1 MKKRDLE
8 PMLLTSLQHFP
19 VVALVGPRQV
29 GKTTLARAIAHKF
42 GHAVYLDMERPSD
55 AAKLADPE
63 LYLGPLADR
72 LVILDEIQRRPE
84 LFPVLRSL
92 VDEKRA
98 KRKNRT
104 NGRFLLLG
112 SASPDLSRQ
121 ASESLAGRIV
131 YHELTPFTMSE
142 VTAGARD
149 SYMPLWNRGGFPGS
163 FLASSNARSFAWREA
178 FIETHLQRDLPA
190 LGVRIPA
197 TALRRFWEMLA
208 HFHGQLWNASKIA
221 GSLGVSAPT
230 AKHYLDT
237 LQDTFMIRQLPPFA
251 ANLKKRLVKSPKI
264 YLRDSGL
271 LHALL
276 RIGSADDLFGHPV
289 AGASWEGWVVEQALA
304 ASGAHTGASFF
315 RTAAG
320 AEIDLVLERPRG
332 KRIALDIKLSSAPK
346 PSQGFWSGIA
356 DIRPSAAYVVYPGK
370 ERYSLGQGVEALP
383 VSMLSKVLQ
392 Q

>member
-1 MKKRDLE
+1 MIKRGLE
-8 PMLLTSLQHFP
+8 PALRVSLRQFP
-19 VVALVGPRQV
+19 VVALVGPRQA
-29 GKTTLARAIAHKF
+29 GKTTLAQAIARKL
-42 GHAVYLDMERPSD
+42 GQAIYLDLERPSD
-55 AAKLADPE
+55 AARLTDPE
-63 LYLGPLADR
+63 LYLKPLADK

-92 VDEKRA
+92 VDA
-98 KRKNRT
+98 KRT

-112 SASPDLSRQ
+112 SASPDLTRQ
-121 ASESLAGRIV
+121 ASESLAGRII

-142 VTAGARD
+142 VASNTRD
-149 SYMPLWNRGGFPGS
+149 TRTMLWNRGGFPGS
-163 FLASSNARSFAWREA
+163 FLAPDNARSLAWREA

-208 HFHGQLWNASKIA
+208 HYHGQLWNASKIA
-221 GSLGVSAPT
+221 GSLGVAPPT

-237 LQDTFMIRQLPPFA
+237 LEDTFMIRQLPPFA

-276 RIGSADDLFGHPV
+276 RIGSRDDLLGHPI
-289 AGASWEGWVVEQALA
+289 AGASWEGWVIEQALA
-304 ASGAHTGASFF
+304 ASGSYTGASFF

-320 AEIDLVLERPRG
+320 AEIDLVLERPRRS
-332 KRIALDIKLSSAPK
+332 RIALEIKLSSAPK
-346 PSQGFWSGIA
+346 PSRGFWSGIA
-356 DIRPSAAYVVYPGK
+356 DLKPSAAYVVYPGT
-370 ERYSLGQGVEALP
+370 ERFPLGQGVEALP
-383 VSMLSKVLQ
+383 VSMLRDVLHD
-392 Q
+392 

>member
-8 PMLLTSLQHFP
+8 PVLRASLRRFP
-19 VVALVGPRQV
+19 VVALAGPRQV
-29 GKTTLARAIAHKF
+29 GKTTLARTVARKL
-42 GHAVYLDMERPSD
+42 GNAVYLDMERPSD
-55 AAKLADPE
+55 AARLADPE
-63 LYLGPLADR
+63 LYLEPLAGR

-84 LFPVLRSL
+84 LFPVLRGL
-92 VDEKRA
+92 VDAKRA
-98 KRKNRT
+98 

-131 YHELTPFTMSE
+131 YHELAPFTMSE
-142 VTAGARD
+142 VAAGARD
-149 SYMPLWNRGGFPGS
+149 TRMTLWNRGGFPGS

-208 HFHGQLWNASKIA
+208 HYHGQLWNASKIA
-221 GSLGVSAPT
+221 GSLGVTPPT

-237 LQDTFMIRQLPPFA
+237 LEDTFMIRQLPPFA

-276 RIGSADDLFGHPV
+276 RIDTIDDLLGHPV
-289 AGASWEGWVVEQALA
+289 AGASWEGWVIEQALA
-304 ASGAHTGASFF
+304 VSATHTGASFF

-332 KRIALDIKLSSAPK
+332 KRIALEIKLSSAPQ
-346 PSQGFWSGIA
+346 PSRGFWSGIA
-356 DIRPSAAYVVYPGK
+356 DLKPSASYVVYPGK
-370 ERYSLGQGVEALP
+370 ERYPLGQGVEALP
-383 VSMLSKVLQ
+383 ISMLGEVLHE
-392 Q
+392 

>member
-1 MKKRDLE
+1 MRKRYLESDL
-8 PMLLTSLQHFP
+8 LQSLRHFP

-29 GKTTLARAIAHKF
+29 GKTTLARVLSRKF
-42 GHAVYLDMERPSD
+42 GGAVYLDMERPSD
-55 AAKLADPE
+55 AARLADPE
-63 LYLGPLADR
+63 LYLESLADR

-92 VDEKRA
+92 VDA
-98 KRKNRT
+98 KRR
-104 NGRFLLLG
+104 NGRFWLLG

-131 YHELTPFTMSE
+131 YHELQPFTMRE
-142 VTAGARD
+142 VDGAD
-149 SYMPLWNRGGFPGS
+149 VGYTSLWNRGGFPGS
-163 FLASSNARSFAWREA
+163 FLAASNSRSLAWREA

-197 TALRRFWEMLA
+197 TALRRFWEMMA
-208 HFHGQLWNASKIA
+208 HYHGQLWNASKIA

-237 LQDTFMIRQLPPFA
+237 LQDSFMIRQLPPYA
-251 ANLKKRLVKSPKI
+251 VNLKKRLVKSPKI

-276 RIGSADDLFGHPV
+276 RIRSHDDLLGHPI
-289 AGASWEGWVVEQALA
+289 AGASWEGWVIEQALA
-304 ASGAHTGASFF
+304 MCGPHVGASFF

-320 AEIDLVLERPRG
+320 AEIDLVIERRRG
-332 KRIALDIKLSSAPK
+332 RRIALDIKLSMAPK
-346 PSQGFWSGIA
+346 PTVGFWSGIA

-370 ERYSLGQGVEALP
+370 VRYPLGKGAEALP
-383 VSMLSKVLQ
+383 VSMLAKVLQ
-392 Q
+392 E